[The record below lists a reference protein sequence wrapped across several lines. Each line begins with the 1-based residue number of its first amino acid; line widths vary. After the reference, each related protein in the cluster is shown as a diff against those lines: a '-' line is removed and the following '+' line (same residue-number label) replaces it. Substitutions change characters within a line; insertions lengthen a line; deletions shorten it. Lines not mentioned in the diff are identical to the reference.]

1 MFRLET
7 TNEFSLQKYQTA
19 KAKQN
24 SSFFQ
29 KENQIFFKYSV
40 IREINQEFH
49 ARH

>member
-29 KENQIFFKYSV
+29 KENQIFLNTVV
-40 IREINQEFH
+40 IRKMNQEFH